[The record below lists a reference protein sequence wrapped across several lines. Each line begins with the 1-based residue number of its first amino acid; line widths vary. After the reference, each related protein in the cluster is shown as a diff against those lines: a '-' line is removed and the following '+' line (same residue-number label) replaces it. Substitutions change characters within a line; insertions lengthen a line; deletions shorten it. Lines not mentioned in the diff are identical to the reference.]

1 MLEIDPA
8 IRDLLAGS
16 LALIFGASGV
26 MKIRDLE
33 MFEGSVAN
41 YQLLPASLEKLFAYL
56 LPILEFACAIGLM
69 ASATRGAAALGLL
82 MLLVIF
88 SGAIGINLMRGRTN
102 IDCGCFGP
110 LLRQELS
117 GWLLLRNV
125 FLMILAAA
133 ILLPENGRLIE
144 PLDLVTIVLGAAT
157 LVVLYASANFAIGNA
172 PKTCALE
179 TY

>member
-8 IRDLLAGS
+8 IRDLLGAS

-26 MKIRDLE
+26 MKFRDLE
-33 MFEGSVAN
+33 MFEGAMAN
-41 YQLLPASLEKLFAYL
+41 YQLLPRSLEKPFAYFIPL
-56 LPILEFACAIGLM
+56 LEFACAAGLM
-69 ASATRGAAALGLL
+69 FSKTRAASATGLL
-82 MLLVIF
+82 ILLLLF
-88 SGAIGINLMRGRTN
+88 TGAIGINLMRGRVN

-133 ILLPENGRLIE
+133 MLLPENGRVIE
-144 PLDLVTIVLGAAT
+144 RLDFATIVLGAAT
-157 LVVLYASANFAIGNA
+157 MVILYASANFAIGNA
-172 PKTCALE
+172 PKTRALE